1 MKVFKQVY
9 TKLLEGL
16 DSTSSEMNL
25 RKWKWLVIGIFKP
38 TQSCGKMFIEK
49 LSNQLN
55 DLHTSYDSISLLD
68 DFNMATGYLKLQHF
82 CGTYDLKK
90 LIKEP
95 TGFNGINPTYI
106 DLNLT
111 KQKQL
116 FMKFRL
122 RLKATLKLKENVRN
136 S

>member
-16 DSTSSEMNL
+16 DSISSETNL

-55 DLHTSYDSISLLD
+55 DLNTSYDSISLLD

-111 KQKQL
+111 SKSSFL
-116 FMKFRL
+116 
-122 RLKATLKLKENVRN
+122 
-136 S
+136 